1 MRKELLPG
9 EQVITITRQQAR
21 SLFLPTLA
29 FIVVPALAAY
39 ACAWI
44 IKGNPQRLA
53 PFITVEWTPW
63 LVGACVAVA
72 GFVLVAYSLRRVL
85 KWRSV
90 RFILTSRRIIAKY
103 GMFRRG
109 DWQVSLMAVRSVGV
123 HQNLLQRTLH
133 SGNISLDTGPSG
145 EAVLTDVP
153 EVGKFR
159 GYILDAMDE
168 LPSAGT
174 LEANGGIF
182 EGEVLQDVDGLPW
195 ELREGGRDER

>member
-9 EQVITITRQQAR
+9 EQVMTITRQQAR
-21 SLFLPTLA
+21 SLFFPALA
-29 FIVVPALAAY
+29 FILVPALAAY

-44 IKGNPQRLA
+44 VKGNPQRLA

-63 LVGACVAVA
+63 LLGACVCLA
-72 GFVLVAYSLRRVL
+72 GIVLVAYSIKRFL

-109 DWQVSLMAVRSVGV
+109 DWQVSLMSVRSVGV
-123 HQNLLQRTLH
+123 HQNLLQRTLR

-145 EAVLTDVP
+145 TSVLTDVP

-159 GYILDAMDE
+159 GFILDAMDE
-168 LPSAGT
+168 LPKG
-174 LEANGGIF
+174 EIF
-182 EGEVLQDVDGLPW
+182 EGEVLSDFDELPW